1 MTLDRRVP
9 KTRGILIATA
19 AAGVLSLGAVGCGG
33 DDEPEALEPQE
44 VISQSSPGTVEIY
57 GKYGDEPTGGSGFIY
72 DTGPPVRVLTNSHVV
87 EGLSSIEVK
96 VGDQLPTVPARVVAQ
111 APCDDVAVLE
121 LTQPPA
127 DVTALAMGDS
137 AGIES
142 GAQVTAL
149 GYPANFQRYKQQTVS
164 STQGSVSN
172 PDLVGNEISED
183 LPQYPALIQHTAALN
198 PGNSGGPLVDEFGE
212 VVGINTLSRAGRGAQ
227 GQYYSVAIDNVENLL
242 SQLEAGTDVAYVGW
256 AVAPLELVPPEL
268 RIADYIVSYDVPAN
282 LAKQFVQFD
291 EREYKG
297 LYVLGTDSGSPADKK
312 VFPGDLITDVDGTS
326 VETVSE
332 VCKILQSRSPGD
344 TIRVNGVALTSTEE
358 LSGSGD
364 SFGEE
369 VEIPEEQVAPTET
382 TTTTTAEEE

>member
-1 MTLDRRVP
+1 MSAERRVP
-9 KTRGILIATA
+9 KARGILLTAA
-19 AAGVLSLGAVGCGG
+19 AAGVLSLAAVGCGG
-33 DDEPEALEPQE
+33 DDEPEPLEPQE

-72 DTGPPVRVLTNSHVV
+72 EAGPPVRILTNSHVV

-96 VGDQLPTVPARVVAQ
+96 VGDQLPTVPARVLAQ

-137 AGIES
+137 AGIAS

-227 GQYYSVAIDNVENLL
+227 GQYYSIAIDNVENLL

-256 AVAPLELVPPEL
+256 GVAPLELVPPEI

-282 LAKQFVQFD
+282 LAKQFIQFD
-291 EREYKG
+291 ERQYKG

-364 SFGEE
+364 SFAEE
-369 VEIPEEQVAPTET
+369 VKIPEEQVAPTET
-382 TTTTTAEEE
+382 TTTTAPEE